1 MKFPLVRLGAWRSA
15 LLLTLAIACNK
26 KDPSPSLNPSSNESA
41 RGMPVASV
49 TPSGSAAPKTLT
61 DVTIVLNWLVEPP
74 HGGYFAALL
83 DGLYEAR
90 GLNVHLTPGG
100 PNVAGYALLG
110 SGKTEFAQ
118 LNASG
123 TLSARE
129 QGIPIVAVFAELQD
143 SPQILMFHKDKPVKD
158 FADLAGRKVAVTP
171 GDPYWDFLMAKFAL
185 RGKVTQVNF
194 SGQSA
199 TFMTDKSLVQQ
210 GYAVAEPFTIKKQA
224 GEEVGQLLVA
234 DGGFNPYGVL
244 ATNEEYIQKHGDV
257 VRAVVEASREGW
269 KRFVA
274 DPKKYAP
281 ALKAA
286 NRDLDDAFLSWSS
299 SAVVPFVQGKSQD
312 TKEHGLGWMT
322 EARWN
327 DMYTALKGVKVLK
340 KDQDPKKAF
349 TTAYLQPA
357 AK

>member
-1 MKFPLVRLGAWRSA
+1 MKFGIATYQPWLALGLLA
-15 LLLTLAIACNK
+15 LGVACSK
-26 KDPSPSLNPSSNESA
+26 KDAPL
-41 RGMPVASV
+41 PVGVGGS
-49 TPSGSAAPKTLT
+49 TSAASTAGPATPKTLT

-74 HGGYFAALL
+74 HGGYFAALF
-83 DGLYEAR
+83 DGLYEQR

-123 TLSARE
+123 MLSARE
-129 QGIPIVAVFAELQD
+129 QGIPVVAVFAELQD

-171 GDPYWDFLMAKFAL
+171 GDPYWDFLMAKFSL
-185 RGKVTQVNF
+185 RGKVTQINF

-210 GYAVAEPFTIKKQA
+210 GYAVAEPYTIKKQA
-224 GEEVGQLLVA
+224 GEEVGQLSVA
-234 DGGFNPYGVL
+234 EAGFNPYGVL
-244 ATNEEYIQKHGDV
+244 ATNEDYIKNHADI

-281 ALKAA
+281 VLKAA
-286 NRDLDDAFLSWSS
+286 NKDLDEAFLAWSS
-299 SAVVPFVQGKSQD
+299 TAIAPFVQGKSSD

-322 EARWN
+322 DARWN
-327 DMYTALKGVKVLK
+327 DMYTALKQVNVLK
-340 KDQDPKKAF
+340 KDQDPKKAY
-349 TTAYLQPA
+349 TTGFLE
-357 AK
+357 AKAQ